1 MRRKNIEHFMN
12 TSTVQEALQEILQKH
27 EVTPAD
33 HGPLMTDLRTWEENG
48 FIDGYIAALKNHR
61 VYNAALFLED
71 NLLKQYIVGEIICQ
85 NSKHESDIRAKA
97 RIIMSYLDISKDD
110 LKEWRDVNG
119 RSRSVEEYL
128 DRSPSMEE
136 YLDMM
141 AYFCKVASQ
150 PAKEAEPLTPET
162 EKALDEVQEFLCS
175 KHSHNEDK
183 WRPVINKAALRG
195 MIFDCEALDYE
206 GREIDPSTEKP
217 ISEHR
222 PWKCVTKDG
231 VRYIDIK
238 VEDEST
244 RVFFNDTET
253 MSELI
258 RLDIS
263 TGDPD
268 IIERYI
274 ATAQDSNSELHRFAS
289 IIESAVLNLIQECP
303 LVDNSRFYMML
314 ANLSHSLS
322 AENEC
327 AATAAPDL
335 SSIDL

>member
-1 MRRKNIEHFMN
+1 MRRKNIEHFMS

-27 EVTPAD
+27 EVAPAD
-33 HGPLMTDLRTWEENG
+33 HGPLMTDLRAWEENG

-119 RSRSVEEYL
+119 RS
-128 DRSPSMEE
+128 PSMKE